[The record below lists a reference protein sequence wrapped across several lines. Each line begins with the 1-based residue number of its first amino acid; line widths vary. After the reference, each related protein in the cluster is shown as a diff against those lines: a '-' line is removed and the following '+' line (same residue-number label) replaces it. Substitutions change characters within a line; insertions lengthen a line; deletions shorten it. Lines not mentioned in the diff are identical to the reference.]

1 MAQLRRSWPF
11 SQSRACG
18 ATWRPAAAPGW
29 WEGLGGTSW
38 GFYSEG
44 AHVGHAWCICVLG
57 LLQITKTGWLKTTEV
72 YPPTALEAGSP
83 KPKCWQSVP
92 SGGPVGKSVPC
103 LPPGSVQHLLACRR
117 ITPISLH
124 YCSLSVCVSLFSF
137 HLGTPAIGL
146 GPTPF
151 PMASSQ
157 LIIPISK

>member
-57 LLQITKTGWLKTTEV
+57 LLQITKTG
-72 YPPTALEAGSP
+72 
-83 KPKCWQSVP
+83 
-92 SGGPVGKSVPC
+92 
-103 LPPGSVQHLLACRR
+103 
-117 ITPISLH
+117 
-124 YCSLSVCVSLFSF
+124 
-137 HLGTPAIGL
+137 
-146 GPTPF
+146 
-151 PMASSQ
+151 
-157 LIIPISK
+157 